1 MTDPQNTIVITGL
14 IQERVCKKVVF
25 AHGGL
30 TIEQPLSLAG
40 SRFIA
45 SETISAFRFGVR
57 ELRGY
62 KFSFGRQYFIEIK
75 DFNCEIHRIKLN
87 SLFGIKRKEYYRTW
101 AELLQNVWDFYL
113 DNQLNYYTELYNIQ
127 QTFELAGVT
136 FHTDGISW
144 DKNNHLSWD
153 KIALKSYQN
162 YFMIHH
168 ADNARQYKCCV
179 FSIDWNAVVLQ
190 SLLKEIVREHSR
202 SRRTM
207 RRGM

>member
-1 MTDPQNTIVITGL
+1 MTDPQNTITITGL
-14 IQERVCKKVVF
+14 IQERVFKRIVF
-25 AHGGL
+25 AHNGL
-30 TIEQPLSLAG
+30 TIEQSLG
-40 SRFIA
+40 FGPDRFIA
-45 SETISAFRFGVR
+45 GDSIAAFRFGVR

-75 DFNCEIHRIKLN
+75 NFNCEIYRIKLN

-101 AELLQNVWDFYL
+101 AELLQNIWDFYL
-113 DNQLNYYTELYNIQ
+113 DNQLSYYTELYNIQ

-136 FHTDGISW
+136 FHNDGISW
-144 DKNNHLSWD
+144 DKNNYLPWD
-153 KIALKSYQN
+153 KIAVKSYQN

-190 SLLKEIVREHSR
+190 SLLKEITRQYSR
-202 SRRTM
+202 SRRTI
-207 RRGM
+207 RKGL

>member
-75 DFNCEIHRIKLN
+75 DFKSQIFRIKLN
-87 SLFGIKRKEYYRTW
+87 SWFGVKRQVYYSFW
-101 AELLQNVWDFYL
+101 AELLQKLWDHSVAH
-113 DNQLNYYTELYNIQ
+113 QLHYYTELYNIQ
-127 QTFELAGVT
+127 QAFDLAGVN
-136 FHTDGISW
+136 FCADGISW
-144 DKNNHLSWD
+144 DNGDKLKWD
-153 KIALKSYQN
+153 KIAIKNYQN
-162 YFMIHH
+162 YFIIYH
-168 ADNARQYKCCV
+168 AEEPAQYKCV
-179 FSIDWNAVVLQ
+179 LFSVQWNAVILQ
-190 SLLKEIVREHSR
+190 SLLKDIVQEHAKVHR
-202 SRRTM
+202 SI
-207 RRGM
+207 RRGL